1 MLASEVWLSASLVAG
16 DLNLSDAHLKQ
27 PLLLT
32 GSVLGGA
39 LFADRINVESTI
51 ALRDHAT
58 FAGDVSLRGAK
69 VGGDLDMN
77 SASFSKTLSA
87 DGLDVHGSLFMRDHA
102 TFAGDVRLLAAKV
115 GSNLDMTSASFSK
128 TLSADRLDVHGGL
141 FMRDH
146 ATFAGDVSLVA
157 ANVGWLDLSSA
168 NVAGIDLSDMS
179 GAAGSELQLRGLN
192 WHCQETK
199 TEGENSGTSQA
210 TVRVGTRKWP
220 LGEPSWRKARCDG
233 TEETLPTLIL
243 RNAHFGALQ
252 DDLDSWPP
260 VVDLEGL
267 RYDRLGG
274 LRGEGSADLRRRTP
288 EQWIDWLAR
297 DRTFSSQPYNQ
308 LATVLTAAGRR
319 DTADAILF
327 AGRERE
333 RDETW
338 SRSDIGFWP
347 WLRRDF
353 PSWVWLTFLSGVA
366 GYGIGLYTF
375 LVLWW
380 VILFTLLGAVVVSF
394 SRKGRAHGIGWR
406 LGASLHRLLPIVTL
420 SKEYEDFFDNR
431 PTDLDS
437 ARNLNRFQVG
447 YFAVHAIIG
456 WALGLILL
464 AAMSGLTS
472 KG

>member
-69 VGGDLDMN
+69 VGGDLDMI

-87 DGLDVHGSLFMRDHA
+87 DG
-102 TFAGDVRLLAAKV
+102 
-115 GSNLDMTSASFSK
+115 
-128 TLSADRLDVHGGL
+128 LDVHGGL

-327 AGRERE
+327 A
-333 RDETW
+333 
-338 SRSDIGFWP
+338 
-347 WLRRDF
+347 
-353 PSWVWLTFLSGVA
+353 
-366 GYGIGLYTF
+366 
-375 LVLWW
+375 
-380 VILFTLLGAVVVSF
+380 
-394 SRKGRAHGIGWR
+394 
-406 LGASLHRLLPIVTL
+406 
-420 SKEYEDFFDNR
+420 
-431 PTDLDS
+431 
-437 ARNLNRFQVG
+437 
-447 YFAVHAIIG
+447 
-456 WALGLILL
+456 
-464 AAMSGLTS
+464 
-472 KG
+472 